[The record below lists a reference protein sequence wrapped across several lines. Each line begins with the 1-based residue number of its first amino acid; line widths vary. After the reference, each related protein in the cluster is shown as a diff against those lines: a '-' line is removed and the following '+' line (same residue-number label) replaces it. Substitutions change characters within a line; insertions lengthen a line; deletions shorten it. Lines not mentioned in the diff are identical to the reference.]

1 MLAFEPKKTT
11 VPPAVMIDL
20 DTPDATARLAD
31 YGAAVQNLRLIRAP
45 GRGVWGTQERRWS
58 EAAVAM
64 DNQGRIPF
72 IFARHPFA
80 MADLNAKPRS
90 QLVHPHWPL
99 TWHLVHLP
107 LLRSSRPLRR
117 VRLHHP
123 RIEF

>member
-80 MADLNAKPRS
+80 MADLNAK
-90 QLVHPHWPL
+90 LL
-99 TWHLVHLP
+99 ALP
-107 LLRSSRPLRR
+107 LAITHAMHVEGGPEASLSI
-117 VRLHHP
+117 HTGH
-123 RIEF
+123 